1 MTNENNKITETEIG
15 ARDAEGYGQN
25 RETQLSANVSGASEK
40 NSHDRPPD
48 MVRKIRKTTY
58 KVWAHFSE
66 SGKETLDDKVKRMLR
81 DDVQRM
87 ARSAW
92 QSEKVL

>member
-15 ARDAEGYGQN
+15 ARNAEGDGQN
-25 RETQLSANVSGASEK
+25 RETRLSANASGASER
-40 NSHDRPPD
+40 NSRDRPPD
-48 MVRKIRKTTY
+48 MVRKIGKTTY

-81 DDVQRM
+81 DDVRCM
-87 ARSAW
+87 ARSA
-92 QSEKVL
+92 